1 MLEGNEEFNFDE
13 VSFKPLTKGLGFHK
27 KDPPKAVI
35 SNPSVKPSPIQNKFR
50 GSQTLPSKS
59 QESLGTFYEHSNI
72 WPNKAEEDSPHETD
86 GTNTSGNAVFCSAS
100 SFEQLSS
107 YAVDIFIVTIL
118 TSVTFVCFFY
128 FSPIKASEIASFLM
142 SASLL
147 KAFFILFSVFY
158 ITYFSFL
165 DLDGTPGKTL
175 FNLRLVDLND
185 KEVTFKHT
193 FLRSL
198 ITLSSFL
205 VAFLPLI
212 VDFHGKLSD
221 SKLVKDEKKPH

>member
-1 MLEGNEEFNFDE
+1 MLEGNEEFNLDE

-35 SNPSVKPSPIQNKFR
+35 SSTQVKPSQTQNKFR
-50 GSQTLPSKS
+50 VNQALPSKG

-72 WPNKAEEDSPHETD
+72 WPSKGVDDSVHEEGEPNITENNSLR
-86 GTNTSGNAVFCSAS
+86 NA
-100 SFEQLSS
+100 SFLEQLSS
-107 YAVDIFIVTIL
+107 YAVDFLIVITL
-118 TSVTFVCFFY
+118 TSVTFLCFFY
-128 FSPIKASEIASFLM
+128 FSPIKANELLGFLM
-142 SASLL
+142 SVSFL

-175 FNLRLVDLND
+175 FNLRLVALND
-185 KEVTFKHT
+185 EHLTFKHT

-212 VDFHGKLSD
+212 VDFQGKLSD
-221 SKLVKDEKKPH
+221 SKLVKNEKKPH